1 MSIKDMVP
9 RLHRGRE
16 LSARRGELEPFHE
29 FQREMNRLLEDFF
42 TDLPVARWG
51 GREMAAVE
59 FSPRVDVSE
68 TDKEVVVSAELPG
81 MDEKDIAVEMEED
94 AVTIR
99 GERKEDKENKGRNW
113 YTREQSY
120 GSFRRVVQLPANVQ
134 GDKAAARFRKGVL
147 TVTIP
152 KKETEPSRRKTINIE
167 SD

>member
-9 RLHRGRE
+9 GLNRGRE
-16 LSARRGELEPFHE
+16 LPARRGEMEPFHE
-29 FQREMNRLLEDFF
+29 FQREMNRLFEDFF
-42 TDLPVARWG
+42 TDLPVPRWG
-51 GREMAAVE
+51 GREMAAME

-68 TDKEVVVSAELPG
+68 SDKEVVVSAELPG

-99 GERKEDKENKGRNW
+99 GERKEEKENKGRNW

-134 GDKAAARFRKGVL
+134 GERATAKFRKGVL
-147 TVTIP
+147 TVTVP
-152 KKETEPSRRKTINIE
+152 KKETELSRRKTINIE